1 MKIGLFEVVATI
13 HFLLFA
19 IKSALDTG
27 NYKLM
32 EKMKGTN
39 TIEGMTDREWY
50 DTYKAYD
57 RNTNG
62 IVIMVKMKNG
72 SDMERIESSIV
83 KLKECDGKYLMR
95 YLDVIKMENELWVF
109 IPARVDRIDCNGV
122 WWLLL
127 PLPIPGK

>member
-1 MKIGLFEVVATI
+1 M
-13 HFLLFA
+13 
-19 IKSALDTG
+19 
-27 NYKLM
+27 M
-32 EKMKGTN
+32 
-39 TIEGMTDREWY
+39 DREWY

-83 KLKECDGKYLMR
+83 KLKECDGEYLMR
-95 YLDVIKMENELWVF
+95 YLDVIMMENELWVF
-109 IPARVDRIDCNGV
+109 NPARVDRIDCNGE